1 MVIHAENGLAL
12 KLRDR
17 LAKIFVS
24 PTRCSV
30 STKQINKFLMIGN
43 RGGTGE
49 EKEGKEEVKES
60 KKISRRKKKE
70 TQYAG
75 CL

>member
-1 MVIHAENGLAL
+1 
-12 KLRDR
+12 
-17 LAKIFVS
+17 
-24 PTRCSV
+24 
-30 STKQINKFLMIGN
+30 MIGN